1 MRTIKLIL
9 PLLAIFLITK
19 SIQAQDLIV
28 TKSNDTISCRI
39 VAVDKDQIQYEIMK
53 GSVLETHYVARTNVA
68 EFVIAPLDNTTTKTA
83 TNTQTTQTTSDEY
96 YENRS
101 SFRIAFAGGFAYKLG
116 DFEGTGNSKL
126 DRISRNLLSG
136 LGLEF
141 EIDYYFINDMGI
153 GINVNYFN
161 TSASAKNINIPNYGP
176 VYNYSETHHI
186 LFVGPSYVI
195 RYDTPRWLFTA
206 NVGIGPIFLINDIVT
221 DAYNWRETAT
231 SVGMNYGLGAEYKF
245 SNNLAAGLRLST
257 TTGTYSSSTING
269 RKVKYDEAYSLSNM
283 LLSAYISFRSK

>member
-1 MRTIKLIL
+1 MRTIKFIL
-9 PLLAIFLITK
+9 PLLAIFFITK
-19 SIQAQDLIV
+19 TIQAQDLIV

-53 GSVLETHYVARTNVA
+53 GSVLETHYVVRTNVA
-68 EFVIAPLDNTTTKTA
+68 DFVIAPLDNTTPKTA

-116 DFEGTGNSKL
+116 ELVKTSSAKENRL
-126 DRISRNLLSG
+126 NRNLLYG
-136 LGLEF
+136 VGLEF

-161 TSASAKNINIPNYGP
+161 TSASAKNITFSNGDYCNNY
-176 VYNYSETHHI
+176 EATHHI

-206 NVGIGPIFLINDIVT
+206 NIGIGPIFLINDVVADT
-221 DAYNWRETAT
+221 YNWRETAT

-257 TTGTYSSSTING
+257 TTGTYSSITIDG
-269 RKVKYDEAYSLSNM
+269 IKYTSDDLYSLSNM
-283 LLSAYISFRSK
+283 MLSAYISFRSK